1 MSRKPLA
8 VVISDV
14 HYSLNTLS
22 VADRAFKCALE
33 KAEELGMPLIDCGD
47 LTNDKAILRAE
58 VVNTLV
64 ETFAHSKV
72 PSYCLVGNHSLINE
86 KSKEHALNF
95 LWPYTSIIDHPQE
108 LDGFYFIPYQ
118 ANPEDFYA
126 AIEQFPKG
134 SIVFAHQGT
143 IGGHMGDYIKDPSA
157 IDPERI
163 KDYKVFLGHYHRH
176 YENGNTVSIGNPY
189 TLTFGEAYDGMK
201 GYLVVYD
208 DGSYEKVVLPL
219 RKHHIIEISANNDDK
234 MLATISNL
242 NYGEDAIIWV
252 KAHGTKSELS
262 RISKQSFPG
271 FNNFKLDLV
280 PIEENIIKQEVQ
292 NKRPNE
298 LLDGI
303 IDSLNEPQSVKIEL
317 KGLWKTLFETT

>member
-22 VADRAFKCALE
+22 IADKAFKCALE
-33 KAEELGMPLIDCGD
+33 KAEELGVPLIDCGD

-72 PSYCLVGNHSLINE
+72 PSYCLIGNHSLINE

-95 LWPYTSIIDHPQE
+95 LWPYISIIDHPQE

-118 ANPEDFYA
+118 SNPDDFYA
-126 AIEQFPKG
+126 AIEQFPKD
-134 SIVFAHQGT
+134 SIVFGHQGT
-143 IGGHMGDYIKDPSA
+143 IGGHMGDYIKDSSA
-157 IDPERI
+157 IDPKRI
-163 KDYKVFLGHYHRH
+163 TDYRVFLGHYHRH

-189 TLTFGEAYDGMK
+189 TLTFGEAYDGPK

-208 DGSYEKVVLPL
+208 DGSYERIILPL
-219 RKHHIIEISANNDDK
+219 RRHLIHEMIVAEDFVTPTIFSPKPDDIVWIK
-234 MLATISNL
+234 IR
-242 NYGEDAIIWV
+242 
-252 KAHGTKSELS
+252 GTKSSLS
-262 RISKQSFPG
+262 KITKESFT
-271 FNNFKLDLV
+271 NLTNFKLDLI
-280 PIEENIIKQEVQ
+280 PIEESIIKQEVQ